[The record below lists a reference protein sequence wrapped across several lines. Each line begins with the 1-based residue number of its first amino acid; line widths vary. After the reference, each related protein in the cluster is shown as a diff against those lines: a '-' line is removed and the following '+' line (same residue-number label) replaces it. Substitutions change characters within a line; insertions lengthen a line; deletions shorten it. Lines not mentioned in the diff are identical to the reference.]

1 MHFMLLIETERPKK
15 LGVFINPIGGSQN
28 SLNVY
33 SKTISPLFRAA
44 NIVCDVMGKHAGL
57 KKLSFSKFSFL
68 LLRVKIHFH
77 LKEFFIYLNLC

>member
-1 MHFMLLIETERPKK
+1 MTRILNPHYWYLMQLMFLLETERPKK

-44 NIVCDVMGKHAGL
+44 NIVCDVMGKHA
-57 KKLSFSKFSFL
+57 
-68 LLRVKIHFH
+68 
-77 LKEFFIYLNLC
+77 EF